1 MVPDSQTE
9 NKPGILVVDD
19 SRLIRVAA
27 KKILSSDFSVTE
39 AKDGEDAW
47 SILQAETSLQI
58 VMSDLSMPNLD
69 GLGLLSR
76 LRKSEDPRLRD
87 IPVIIATGAEDD
99 DGSKEKALSAG
110 ANNFIIKP
118 FDKAQL
124 LASAKLLQQ
133 QRQTALA
140 LQASE
145 SANIELESQ
154 VSIDIVTGL
163 FNQKAL
169 EQRGEEQL
177 AFAVRHNTE
186 LALLSIQLDKYKI
199 HFLRHGKAFALELLR
214 EFSKLLTQGRR
225 REDSLAH
232 LGHGE
237 FALLLPSSDP
247 IGTKYLADALKKR
260 IEQHQF
266 NIMGKLLTV
275 TASIGI
281 AGTVFNHSTQF
292 TKLLEDTRQQLKVAE
307 LDGGNRIQ
315 PGVKTSQPEPAQ
327 SNPVKVP
334 APATAQA
341 DEIIQAM
348 TSLRFNTPM
357 SGDINAIARAVFPL
371 LESWNTQHGNQYAQ
385 QLETI
390 RRTLFNNTPVTSGS
404 ETEPA

>member
-1 MVPDSQTE
+1 
-9 NKPGILVVDD
+9 
-19 SRLIRVAA
+19 
-27 KKILSSDFSVTE
+27 
-39 AKDGEDAW
+39 
-47 SILQAETSLQI
+47 
-58 VMSDLSMPNLD
+58 
-69 GLGLLSR
+69 
-76 LRKSEDPRLRD
+76 
-87 IPVIIATGAEDD
+87 
-99 DGSKEKALSAG
+99 
-110 ANNFIIKP
+110 
-118 FDKAQL
+118 
-124 LASAKLLQQ
+124 
-133 QRQTALA
+133 
-140 LQASE
+140 
-145 SANIELESQ
+145 ESQ
-154 VSIDIVTGL
+154 VCIDIVTGL

-199 HFLRHGKAFALELLR
+199 HFLRHGKAFALDLLR
-214 EFSKLLTQGRR
+214 EFSKLLSQGRR

-247 IGTKYLADALKKR
+247 IGTKYLADALKNR

-292 TKLLEDTRQQLKVAE
+292 SKLLEDTRQQLKVAE

-315 PGVKTSQPEPAQ
+315 TGVITSQPESAQ
-327 SNPVKVP
+327 SNPVDVPAP

-371 LESWNTQHGNQYAQ
+371 LESWNTQHGNQHAQ

-390 RRTLFNNTPVTSGS
+390 RRALFNSTPVTTDSA
-404 ETEPA
+404 TEPA